1 MSEIESLS
9 PAKRALLERQLAKR
23 RAAVAGQSDTIP
35 RRAPGTLVPL
45 SSTQRRMWFLAQ
57 WARES
62 FTFNASRAIR
72 LRGPLDREALV
83 AALRG
88 VVARHESLRTLVDP
102 SGREPLQRVLEHWE
116 LAVPVEVVEE
126 AVLQERLRELSREPF
141 DLTAEL
147 PIRATILALAPEHHV
162 LLLRIHHFAADA
174 HSDAI
179 LFDELSQLYGGAVS
193 GQAVELP
200 GIPVQYA
207 DYTLWQEEHLTGQ
220 RLEQLV
226 EYWRR
231 ELEGVPELLNLRTD
245 RPRPPV
251 QRNLGAHRRLTLDR
265 ALADQLVELARTERA
280 TFYIATLAAFGAVLY
295 RRSGADDIVIGSPIA
310 NRTRVEL
317 QSVVGFFSNTLAL
330 RLRLGGNPSFREL
343 LQRVRDTA
351 TRAYAHQELPF
362 EKLVEAV
369 APRRNPAYNPLFQV
383 NFRSQVSAR
392 SALSLAGLETEVLDV
407 DIGFSRFDLALE
419 LELRDDALEGYVEY
433 DTDLFEIASA
443 DHLIEDLRVLLEQ
456 VVSAPDTPLLE
467 VQLPARPAAA
477 QSAGRIT
484 RRRRA

>member
-1 MSEIESLS
+1 MSDIESLS
-9 PAKRALLERQLAKR
+9 PAKRALLERELVKR
-23 RAAVAGQSDTIP
+23 RAGRAGQGDTIP
-35 RRAPGTLVPL
+35 RRAPGTPVPL

-72 LRGPLDREALV
+72 LRGPLDRDGLA

-88 VVARHESLRTLVDP
+88 LVGRHESLRTLVDP
-102 SGREPLQRVLEHWE
+102 SGPAPLQRVLDDWE
-116 LAVPVEVVEE
+116 LPVPVEAVEE
-126 AVLQERLRELSREPF
+126 PGLAARLRELSQEPF

-147 PIRATILALAPEHHV
+147 PIRATILELDPEDHV

-179 LFDELSQLYGGAVS
+179 MFDELAMLYSGAV
-193 GQAVELP
+193 GGHAVVLP
-200 GIPVQYA
+200 EIPVQYA
-207 DYTLWQEEHLTGQ
+207 DYTLWQEAHLTGTH
-220 RLEQLV
+220 LEELV
-226 EYWRR
+226 DYWRR
-231 ELEGVPELLNLRTD
+231 ELEGAPELLNLPTD
-245 RPRPPV
+245 GPRPPV

-265 ALADQLVELARTERA
+265 ELADALVQLARSEGA

-317 QSVVGFFSNTLAL
+317 QPVIGFFSNTLAL

-343 LQRVRDTA
+343 LRRVRDTA

-369 APRRNPAYNPLFQV
+369 APRRNPSYNPLFQV

-392 SALSLAGLETEVLDV
+392 TELSLEGLETEVLDV

-433 DTDLFEIASA
+433 DTDLFEAASA
-443 DHLIEDLRVLLEQ
+443 DHLIEDLRALLEH

-467 VQLPARPAAA
+467 VQLPARTAPA

>member
-1 MSEIESLS
+1 MSGIESLS
-9 PAKRALLERQLAKR
+9 PATRALLERELARRR
-23 RAAVAGQSDTIP
+23 RAAAGAADTIP
-35 RRAPGTLVPL
+35 RRAPGTPVPL

-57 WARES
+57 WAPES
-62 FTFNASRAIR
+62 FTFNASRAVR

-83 AALRG
+83 AALRA
-88 VVARHESLRTLVDP
+88 VVARHESLRTLVDS
-102 SGREPLQRVLEHWE
+102 SGPEPLQRVLEQWE
-116 LAVPVEVVEE
+116 LAVPVEQAEE
-126 AVLQERLRELSREPF
+126 AGLDARLRELSREPF

-147 PIRATILALAPEHHV
+147 PIRATILALEPEDHV

-174 HSDAI
+174 HSDSI
-179 LFDELSQLYGGAVS
+179 MFDEISKLYAGALS
-193 GQAVELP
+193 GQPAVLP
-200 GIPVQYA
+200 EIPVQYA
-207 DYTLWQEEHLTGQ
+207 DYTLWQEQHLTG
-220 RLEQLV
+220 RRFEQLID
-226 EYWRR
+226 YWRR
-231 ELEGVPELLNLRTD
+231 ELEGAPEFLALPTD

-251 QRNLGAHRRLTLDR
+251 QRNLGAHRSLTLERSLADALI
-265 ALADQLVELARTERA
+265 ALARAEGA

-295 RRSGADDIVIGSPIA
+295 RRSGADDIIVGSPIA

-317 QSVVGFFSNTLAL
+317 QPVIGFFSNTLVL

-362 EKLVEAV
+362 EKVVEAV
-369 APRRNPAYNPLFQV
+369 APRRNASYNPLFQV

-392 SALSLAGLETEVLDV
+392 RELTLTGLETEVLDV

-433 DTDLFEIASA
+433 DTDLFEPASA
-443 DHLIEDLRVLLEQ
+443 DRLIEDLRILLEQ
-456 VVSAPDTPLLE
+456 VVSEPDMPLLE
-467 VQLPARPAAA
+467 VQLPARTAST

>member
-1 MSEIESLS
+1 MSGIESLS
-9 PAKRALLERQLAKR
+9 PAKRALLERELAKR
-23 RAAVAGQSDTIP
+23 RAAAAQDTIA
-35 RRAPGTLVPL
+35 RREPGTPVPL

-57 WARES
+57 WAPQS

-72 LRGPLDREALV
+72 LRGPLDRPAL
-83 AALRG
+83 AMALRG
-88 VVARHESLRTLVDP
+88 VVARHESLRTLVDR
-102 SGREPLQRVLEHWE
+102 SGPEPLQRVLDDWE
-116 LAVPVEVVEE
+116 LPVPVEALEE
-126 AVLQERLRELSREPF
+126 TRLDARLRELSQEPF

-147 PIRATILALAPEHHV
+147 PIRAMLLELDPEDHV
-162 LLLRIHHFAADA
+162 LLLRVHHFAADA
-174 HSDAI
+174 HSDSI
-179 LFDELSQLYGGAVS
+179 MFDELSRLYAGAV
-193 GQAVELP
+193 GGTDVELP
-200 GIPVQYA
+200 EIPIQYA
-207 DYTLWQEEHLTGQ
+207 DYTLWQESHLTGA

-226 EYWRR
+226 DYWRR
-231 ELEGVPELLNLRTD
+231 ELEGAPELLNLTTD

-251 QRNLGAHRRLTLDR
+251 QRNLGAHQRLTFGR
-265 ALADQLVELARTERA
+265 GLADSLIELARSERA

-317 QSVVGFFSNTLAL
+317 QPVIGFFSNTLVL

-343 LQRVRDTA
+343 LGRVRDTA
-351 TRAYAHQELPF
+351 TRAYEHQELPF
-362 EKLVEAV
+362 EKVVEAA
-369 APRRNPAYNPLFQV
+369 APRRNPGYNPLFQV

-392 SALSLAGLETEVLDV
+392 TELSLTGLETQVLDV

-419 LELRDDALEGYVEY
+419 LELRDSALEGYVEY
-433 DTDLFEIASA
+433 DTDLFDVASA
-443 DHLIEDLRVLLEQ
+443 DGLIEDIRSLLEQ

-467 VQLPARPAAA
+467 IQLPVRAGAP

>member
-1 MSEIESLS
+1 MSGIESLS
-9 PAKRALLERQLAKR
+9 PAKRALLERELAKR
-23 RAAVAGQSDTIP
+23 RAAAGSEDTIV
-35 RRAPGTLVPL
+35 RRSPGTPVPL

-57 WARES
+57 WAPES

-72 LRGPLDREALV
+72 LRGPLDRAALAV
-83 AALRG
+83 ALRG
-88 VVARHESLRTLVDP
+88 VVSRHESLRTLVDS
-102 SGREPLQRVLEHWE
+102 SGPEPLQRVLEDWE
-116 LAVPVEVVEE
+116 LPIPVEAVEE
-126 AVLQERLRELSREPF
+126 ARLDARLRELSREPF

-147 PIRATILALAPEHHV
+147 PIRAMLLEISPEDHV

-174 HSDAI
+174 HSDSI
-179 LFDELSQLYGGAVS
+179 MFDELSRLYASAVGGAD
-193 GQAVELP
+193 VELP
-200 GIPVQYA
+200 EIPVQYA
-207 DYTLWQEEHLTGQ
+207 DYTLWQESHLTGV
-220 RLEQLV
+220 RLERLV
-226 EYWRR
+226 DYWRR
-231 ELEGVPELLNLRTD
+231 ELEGAPELLNLPTD
-245 RPRPPV
+245 RTRPPV
-251 QRNLGAHRRLTLDR
+251 QRNLGAHQRLTLGR
-265 ALADQLVELARTERA
+265 ELADSLIELARSQGA

-317 QSVVGFFSNTLAL
+317 QPVIGFFSNTLVL

-343 LQRVRDTA
+343 LGRVRDTA

-362 EKLVEAV
+362 EKVVEAA
-369 APRRNPAYNPLFQV
+369 APRRNPGYNPLFQV

-392 SALSLAGLETEVLDV
+392 QELSLIGLETEMLDV

-419 LELRDDALEGYVEY
+419 LELRDTALAGYVEY
-433 DTDLFEIASA
+433 DTDLFDVASA
-443 DHLIEDLRVLLEQ
+443 DGLIEDIRSLLEQ

-467 VQLPARPAAA
+467 IQLPARGGAP